1 MKVFDF
7 VTGTYR
13 SFHPT
18 NCDREWRKIIYLHN
32 YIANNKWNNIDRL
45 AMQFSIDII
54 DFKFDFFVSNIC
66 NNEIRNRDSTEEED
80 KLSIVACAVCAEI
93 SGRFW
98 DLGRF
103 CAREWFILSRWG
115 SWPFNNAITY
125 QFHANAIPSAF
136 RDSAFP
142 PLPPSTRCNSRALRL
157 DGGQETASCRR
168 RCRRH
173 RTTKE
178 NGLG

>member
-1 MKVFDF
+1 MMKILDF
-7 VTGTYR
+7 VIGTDHFIQLN
-13 SFHPT
+13 S
-18 NCDREWRKIIYLHN
+18 DQKWKKIICIHY
-32 YIANNKWNNIDRL
+32 YITNNKWSKVDRL
-45 AMQFSIDII
+45 TMQFSSDII
-54 DFKFDFFVSNIC
+54 GLKLDFFILK
-66 NNEIRNRDSTEEED
+66 NNEIRLERETNSRSSHAQFAPKSRTDFETFP
-80 KLSIVACAVCAEI
+80 A
-93 SGRFW
+93 
-98 DLGRF
+98 RF
-103 CAREWFILSRWG
+103 CARGWFTLSRWG

-125 QFHANAIPSAF
+125 QFHANAVPSAF
-136 RDSAFP
+136 REIRPLP